1 MSQKSRFS
9 DRLAFLACAA
19 ALAALLLGAQPA
31 AAQNEKPLD
40 APRAAGVVGERYDG
54 YAVLRDANAPQAV
67 KDMVVK
73 VNERRKSFY
82 AKRAAED
89 KVPEAAVGKIYAQQ
103 IIKRAPAGT
112 YFLDESGK
120 WTRR

>member
-1 MSQKSRFS
+1 M
-9 DRLAFLACAA
+9 
-19 ALAALLLGAQPA
+19 LLGAPEA
-31 AAQNEKPLD
+31 AAQGKPLD

-54 YAVLRDANAPQAV
+54 YVVLRDANAPQGV
-67 KDMVVK
+67 KDLVAQT
-73 VNERRKSFY
+73 NAQRKALY

-89 KVPEAAVGKIYAQQ
+89 KAPEAAIGKIYAQQ
-103 IIKRAPAGT
+103 IIKGAPAGT

>member
-9 DRLAFLACAA
+9 DRLTLLACVA
-19 ALAALLLGAQPA
+19 ALAALLLGAPPA
-31 AAQNEKPLD
+31 AAQQEKPLD

-54 YAVLRDANAPQAV
+54 YVVLRDGNAPQDI
-67 KDMVVK
+67 KDLVVK
-73 VNERRKSFY
+73 VNDRRKSFY

-89 KVPEAAVGKIYAQQ
+89 KVPEAAIGKIYAQQ
-103 IIKRAPAGT
+103 IMKRAPAGT